1 MSRVDF
7 FLANGRPA
15 VFEMPDMLAL
25 VSNGADIPNSALR
38 NVLDLIYNGIVPR
51 YGQGQQTAAQIAAAE
66 LKADQERIKA
76 MYRLAALCLVEP
88 KIRIDGEPRQ
98 GEMSYRDLG
107 WRDIV
112 EIQGMFQVGG
122 AFHVPTATDS
132 GSAMGETVAPDGDD
146 VPHETE

>member
-1 MSRVDF
+1 MSRVEF
-7 FLANGRPA
+7 HLANGRPA

-51 YGQGQQTAAQIAAAE
+51 YPSGTLTPAQIAAAE

-76 MYRLAALCLVEP
+76 MYRLASLCLVEP
-88 KIRIDGEPRQ
+88 KIRIDGTLRE

-112 EIQGMFQVGG
+112 DIQGMFQVGG
-122 AFHVPTATDS
+122 AFHVPTPPDNGS
-132 GSAMGETVAPDGDD
+132 GVGETVTPDGDD
-146 VPHETE
+146 VSHEAE